1 MSLSRSLM
9 LHADR
14 GSVERGRQAGTGEV
28 PWDCIA
34 SSCTLE
40 FWLISTRHFHFL
52 NNTSAVGWRL
62 AEHLE
67 VCVAERKEQA
77 LMTLDI
83 KLTFMKTCAIR
94 CYWMGCYWILLYGT
108 DRDVPFWGLFF
119 SFHPL
124 LCNIFNLNWN
134 SNERYFCPLK
144 IMQILTDTI
153 FTKTKNLCVFYFSL
167 WFGYTDAVCNRV

>member
-67 VCVAERKEQA
+67 VCFAERKEQA

-108 DRDVPFWGLFF
+108 DRDVPFMRPFF
-119 SFHPL
+119 FISPTLMQYIQLKLKFKWEVLLPFENNANFNRYNFHQNQEFVCLLLQPL
-124 LCNIFNLNWN
+124 VWIHWC
-134 SNERYFCPLK
+134 
-144 IMQILTDTI
+144 
-153 FTKTKNLCVFYFSL
+153 SL
-167 WFGYTDAVCNRV
+167 